1 MASGVSRKN
10 AMVIKKQGLYCA
22 TEKTENLTQSVRLT
36 AGAVGGP
43 LVVYAASK
51 LDDQYTGLRTLLGLS
66 GLACTVWNLM
76 VWTSVRNVGGP
87 IGFGVKKR

>member
-1 MASGVSRKN
+1 MRSVVKSG
-10 AMVIKKQGLYCA
+10 GLYCTSQQVEQTA
-22 TEKTENLTQSVRLT
+22 QSVRLT

-51 LDDQYTGLRTLLGLS
+51 LDDEYTGLRTVLGLS

-76 VWTSVRNVGGP
+76 AWSAVRRVGGP
-87 IGFGVKKR
+87 VGFGLKGKR

>member
-1 MASGVSRKN
+1 MGA
-10 AMVIKKQGLYCA
+10 VIKSRGLYCA
-22 TEKTENLTQSVRLT
+22 TERTENVAQSVRLT

-51 LDDQYTGLRTLLGLS
+51 LDDQYTTLRTILGLS

-76 VWTSVRNVGGP
+76 TWTQVRSIGGP
-87 IGFGVKKR
+87 MGFGVKKK